1 MSIAERLYAGF
12 MLLSLTNA
20 PRDYAWGSDTL
31 LAGLEG
37 RAPSGAPEAE
47 VWFGDHPGDPSD
59 VAGGGTLDQ
68 VTGGT
73 LPYLLKLLA
82 AGRPLSI
89 QVHPT
94 LEQARAGWEREREL
108 PDDAPQR
115 NYRDDNHK
123 PELIVALSERF
134 ESLSGLRPIAA
145 TMDLLDALDD
155 HAGVVELRRRLSAD
169 GDALRDVIGWL
180 LGGDAQAE
188 VDGVVAAVVAAAET
202 DSGGWAPTLRMIAG
216 VAAVYPGDA
225 GVVVA
230 LLMNHVVLRRGEGIF
245 LRAGLLH
252 AYLSGLGVEIMAAS
266 DNVLRGGLT
275 PKRIDVPELL
285 AILDTAPGEVPVLR
299 PTGDGAVT
307 SYPVP
312 VPDFALDRIALAGEP
327 VTRKVFGPTMVLA
340 TAGSVS
346 VAVPSGEGQ
355 DVAVGAVAF
364 VTDDEASVTLSGDG
378 EAFIATPGHDTP
390 MRAQEPSRVD

>member
-1 MSIAERLYAGF
+1 MLAASLNAAVRLYAGG

-20 PRDYAWGSDTL
+20 PRDYAWGSDSL

-37 RAPSGAPEAE
+37 RTPTGAPEAE
-47 VWFGDHPGDPSD
+47 VWFGDHPGDPAD

-82 AGRPLSI
+82 AARPLSI

-94 LEQARAGWEREREL
+94 IEQARAGWARESGL
-108 PDDAPQR
+108 AADDPQR

-134 ESLSGLRPIAA
+134 ESLSGLRPVAETLA
-145 TMDLLDALDD
+145 LLELLDERD
-155 HAGVVELRRRLSAD
+155 GVVQLRARLGAE
-169 GDALRDVIGWL
+169 GDALRDVLGWL
-180 LGGDAQAE
+180 LGGEAQHE
-188 VDGVVAAVVAAAET
+188 VDDIIAAVVAASTRT
-202 DSGGWAPTLRMIAG
+202 DTGEWGTTLQAIAG
-216 VAAVYPGDA
+216 VAEMNPGDP

-230 LLMNHVVLRRGEGIF
+230 LLMNHVVLRRGEAVF

-275 PKRIDVPELL
+275 PKRIDVDELL
-285 AILDTAPGEVPVLR
+285 AILDTTPGEVPVLR
-299 PTGDGAVT
+299 PAGDEPVT
-307 SYPVP
+307 AYPVP
-312 VPDFALDRIALAGEP
+312 VPDFALTRIELAGAP
-327 VTRKVFGPTMVLA
+327 VTVEVSGPTMVLA
-340 TAGSVS
+340 TAGSVTVTS
-346 VAVPSGEGQ
+346 AAGEELA
-355 DVAVGAVAF
+355 VAVGAVAF
-364 VTDDEASVTLSGDG
+364 AGAGETTLTLSGHG
-378 EAFIATPGHDTP
+378 EAFVAGPG
-390 MRAQEPSRVD
+390 R